1 MTLEEELQVAQ
12 GNSLRLVSSRM
23 KGTLGQTEVE
33 EYEEV
38 SLDGQVVAKYTVTV
52 VTNLRTL
59 KTSRSIQKH

>member
-23 KGTLGQTEVE
+23 KGTLGQTEVD

-38 SLDGQVVAKYTVTV
+38 SPDGQVAARYTVTV
-52 VTNLRTL
+52 TTDLRTL
-59 KTSRSIQKH
+59 KTSRSFQRR